1 MNVLANEVSI
11 KNGNLGDSVEAFLL
25 AVAANLDGD
34 IGKAKIKFHLHEPY
48 VSIDVSDQLNNDT
61 QKFYD

>member
-11 KNGNLGDSVEAFLL
+11 KNGNLSDSVEAFLL
-25 AVAANLDGD
+25 AVAANLGGD
-34 IGKAKIKFHLHEPY
+34 IGKAKIKFHLQEPY
-48 VSIDVSDQLNNDT
+48 VSIVVSDQLNNDT